1 MDKARNSSLYGEGK
15 CILPNVTYIHTHIP
29 YTHTHIHHAYT
40 TFILPA
46 NKSFIPQCQYMYI
59 GSINSDFL
67 LFVTHCSL
75 VFIGMVRSGKVRTI
89 RISIEHDETH
99 DFVNTP
105 FIFTYTSDGFQGAPK
120 TPNIWTDNSLCE
132 RLNRSA
138 ILAVSSSQGVLFY
151 SDF

>member
-1 MDKARNSSLYGEGK
+1 
-15 CILPNVTYIHTHIP
+15 
-29 YTHTHIHHAYT
+29 
-40 TFILPA
+40 
-46 NKSFIPQCQYMYI
+46 MYI